1 MFVGNGK
8 QEQTMRIGFVS
19 TYPPI
24 ECGIATYTEQL
35 NLTLQAAR
43 NETFVIS
50 QFGAEGDH
58 VFPLY
63 HPHAPSFAA
72 DLYSTSVRMT
82 PDVMHVQHEYG
93 LYGPQKGVEVI
104 QLILLYRLAGIP
116 VITTLHTV
124 HEELNEK
131 EHRLLK
137 HIVDESSAIIVHEA
151 FQKETLVR
159 HFGKDHA
166 IHVIEHGIRDLAPI
180 ADAKAKL
187 GLEGKKVVLLSGYFR
202 PTKGF
207 HKVVDQFSTI
217 AERDPDVVLVVAG
230 KERGIEFDAYRRE
243 LFTKLN
249 ASPYA
254 DRIRILRGQFP
265 QYTFDTIM
273 SAADVVVLPYEK
285 GGQSGILSQCFALQR
300 PVVVSNL
307 PAFRTLLERVEA
319 GLLCEND
326 ADYPDR
332 ILELLDD
339 KALHRR
345 CQINIQEYVRE
356 HAAWRHIAG
365 RHIDV
370 YHSVIT
376 VPYGKAEYVYFPEPE
391 GYAESSREVRS
402 LTHRPVTAG

>member
-1 MFVGNGK
+1 
-8 QEQTMRIGFVS
+8 MRIGFVS

-35 NLTLQAAR
+35 NNTLRAAK

-50 QFGAEGDH
+50 QFGAQGDH

-63 HPHAPSFAA
+63 HPHSSAFAA
-72 DLYSTSVRMT
+72 DLYSTSIRMT
-82 PDVMHVQHEYG
+82 PDVMHIQHEYG
-93 LYGPQKGVEVI
+93 LYGPQRGVEII
-104 QLILLYRLAGIP
+104 QLILRYRLASIP
-116 VITTLHTV
+116 VVTTLHTV
-124 HEELNEK
+124 YEELNEQ
-131 EHRLLK
+131 EHLLLK
-137 HIVDESSAIIVHEA
+137 HIVDESAVVIVHEE

-159 HFGKDHA
+159 HFGDAHE

-187 GLEGKKVVLLSGYFR
+187 GLEGKKVILLSGYFR

-207 HKVVDQFSTI
+207 HKIIDQFPEI
-217 AERDPDVVLVVAG
+217 AERDDDVVLMVAG
-230 KERGIEFDAYRRE
+230 KERGIEYDAYRRE

-285 GGQSGILSQCFALQR
+285 GAQSGILSQCFALQR
-300 PVVVSNL
+300 PVVVSDL
-307 PAFRTLLERVEA
+307 PAFRTLLERVDA

-326 ADYPDR
+326 AQYPER
-332 ILELLDD
+332 ILQLLND
-339 KALHRR
+339 KALYRR
-345 CQINIQEYVRE
+345 CQTNIQKYVHE

-370 YHSVIT
+370 YHSVVT

-391 GYAESSREVRS
+391 GYAEPSAEDRGQSY
-402 LTHRPVTAG
+402 RPVPAA

>member
-35 NLTLQAAR
+35 NLTLRAAR

-116 VITTLHTV
+116 VVTTLHTV

-217 AERDPDVVLVVAG
+217 AKRDPDVVLVVAG

>member
-1 MFVGNGK
+1 
-8 QEQTMRIGFVS
+8 MRIGFVS

-35 NLTLQAAR
+35 NNTLRAAK

-50 QFGAEGDH
+50 QFGAQGDR

-63 HPHAPSFAA
+63 YPHASSFAA

-82 PDVMHVQHEYG
+82 PDVMHIQHEYG
-93 LYGPQKGVEVI
+93 LYGPQRGVEII

-116 VITTLHTV
+116 VVTTLHTV
-124 HEELNEK
+124 HDELNEK

-137 HIVDESSAIIVHEA
+137 HIVDESAAVIVHEA

-159 HFGKDHA
+159 HFGDA
-166 IHVIEHGIRDLAPI
+166 NEIHVIEHGIRDLAPI

-187 GLEGKKVVLLSGYFR
+187 GLEGKKVILLSGYFR

-207 HKVVDQFSTI
+207 HKVIDRFPEI
-217 AERDPDVVLVVAG
+217 AERDPNVVLVVAG

-285 GGQSGILSQCFALQR
+285 GAQSGILSQCFALQR

-319 GLLCEND
+319 GLLCETD
-326 ADYPDR
+326 AKYPDR
-332 ILELLDD
+332 ILQLLNDE
-339 KALHRR
+339 ALHLR
-345 CQINIQEYVRE
+345 CQANIQRYVRE
-356 HAAWRHIAG
+356 HAAWGLIAG

-391 GYAESSREVRS
+391 GYGESSVEDRGRPY
-402 LTHRPVTAG
+402 RPVPAA

>member
-1 MFVGNGK
+1 
-8 QEQTMRIGFVS
+8 
-19 TYPPI
+19 
-24 ECGIATYTEQL
+24 
-35 NLTLQAAR
+35 
-43 NETFVIS
+43 
-50 QFGAEGDH
+50 
-58 VFPLY
+58 
-63 HPHAPSFAA
+63 
-72 DLYSTSVRMT
+72 
-82 PDVMHVQHEYG
+82 MHIQHEYG
-93 LYGPQKGVEVI
+93 LYGPQKGVEII

-116 VITTLHTV
+116 VVTTLHTV

-137 HIVDESSAIIVHEA
+137 HIVDESAAVIVHEA
-151 FQKETLVR
+151 FQKEILVR
-159 HFGKDHA
+159 HFGKGNV
-166 IHVIEHGIRDLAPI
+166 IHVIEHGIRDMAPI
-180 ADAKAKL
+180 ADAKVKL
-187 GLEGKKVVLLSGYFR
+187 GLEGKKVILLAGYFR

-207 HKVVDQFSTI
+207 HKVVDQFSAI

-230 KERGIEFDAYRRE
+230 KERGIEYDAYRRE

-285 GGQSGILSQCFALQR
+285 GAQSGILSQCFALQR
-300 PVVVSNL
+300 PVIVSNL

-319 GLLCEND
+319 GLLCESD
-326 ADYPDR
+326 DLYPDR
-332 ILELLDD
+332 ILQLLND
-339 KALHRR
+339 KTLYLR
-345 CQINIQEYVRE
+345 CQANIQKYVHE
-356 HAAWRHIAG
+356 HAAWGHITG

-391 GYAESSREVRS
+391 GYAEPSATERGPYR
-402 LTHRPVTAG
+402 TMPRA

>member
-1 MFVGNGK
+1 
-8 QEQTMRIGFVS
+8 
-19 TYPPI
+19 
-24 ECGIATYTEQL
+24 
-35 NLTLQAAR
+35 
-43 NETFVIS
+43 
-50 QFGAEGDH
+50 
-58 VFPLY
+58 
-63 HPHAPSFAA
+63 
-72 DLYSTSVRMT
+72 MT

-93 LYGPQKGVEVI
+93 LYGPQKGVEII

-116 VITTLHTV
+116 VVTTLHTV

-159 HFGKDHA
+159 HFGNDHA
-166 IHVIEHGIRDLAPI
+166 IHIIEHGIRDLKPI
-180 ADAKAKL
+180 ADAKSKL
-187 GLEGKKVVLLSGYFR
+187 GLEGKKVILLSGYFR

-207 HKVVDQFSTI
+207 HKVVDRFSEI
-217 AERDPDVVLVVAG
+217 AERDPNVVLVVAG

-319 GLLCEND
+319 GLLCESD
-326 ADYPDR
+326 EQYPDR
-332 ILELLDD
+332 ILQLLDD
-339 KALHRR
+339 QALQRR
-345 CQINIQEYVRE
+345 CRTNIQQYVRE

-376 VPYGKAEYVYFPEPE
+376 VPYGKAEYVYFPEPA
-391 GYAESSREVRS
+391 GYADSSGED
-402 LTHRPVTAG
+402 RPVTYRPVPTA

>member
-116 VITTLHTV
+116 VVTTLHTV

-365 RHIDV
+365 RHVDV

-402 LTHRPVTAG
+402 LTHRPVTAA

>member
-1 MFVGNGK
+1 
-8 QEQTMRIGFVS
+8 MRIGFVS

-35 NLTLQAAR
+35 NNTLRAAR
-43 NETFVIS
+43 NETFVIT

-58 VFPLY
+58 VFPLF
-63 HPHAPSFAA
+63 HPHASSFAA

-116 VITTLHTV
+116 VVTTLHTV

-159 HFGKDHA
+159 HFGNDHA

-180 ADAKAKL
+180 TDAKSKL
-187 GLEGKKVVLLSGYFR
+187 GLEGKKVILLSGYFR
-202 PTKGF
+202 PSKGF
-207 HKVVDQFSTI
+207 HKVVDRFSEI
-217 AERDPDVVLVVAG
+217 AERDANAVLVVAG
-230 KERGIEFDAYRRE
+230 KDRGIEYDAYRRE

-273 SAADVVVLPYEK
+273 SAADVVVLPYEQ
-285 GGQSGILSQCFALQR
+285 GGQSGILSQCLALQR
-300 PVVVSNL
+300 PVVLSSL
-307 PAFRTLLERVEA
+307 PAFRALLERVEA
-319 GLLCEND
+319 GLLCESE
-326 ADYPDR
+326 AQYPDR

-339 KALHRR
+339 AALRRR
-345 CQINIQEYVRE
+345 CQTNIQQYVSAY
-356 HAAWRHIAG
+356 AAWRHIAA

-391 GYAESSREVRS
+391 GYGESSGGD
-402 LTHRPVTAG
+402 RPVTYSPVPTA